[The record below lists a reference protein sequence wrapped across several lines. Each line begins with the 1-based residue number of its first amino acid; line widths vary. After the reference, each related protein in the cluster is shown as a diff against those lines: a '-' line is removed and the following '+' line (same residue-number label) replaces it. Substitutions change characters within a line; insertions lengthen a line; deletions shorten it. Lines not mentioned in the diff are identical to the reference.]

1 MVPVGAIVP
10 NPNALAFWTVLAQ
23 LGPSLSQQ
31 KQLAMRPQASIFNLG
46 RGRCRSEGELKEGI
60 EALNSYGWLSIL
72 PHDIPWYS
80 IKSCQIPTDG

>member
-31 KQLAMRPQASIFNLG
+31 KQLAMRPQASIFWD
-46 RGRCRSEGELKEGI
+46 EDVV
-60 EALNSYGWLSIL
+60 EAKGN
-72 PHDIPWYS
+72 
-80 IKSCQIPTDG
+80 